1 MEWLL
6 ETALLG
12 LLAATLFHAM
22 RLERALGVLKRD
34 RAALEDLVVS
44 FNSSTRAAEQG
55 IERLHAAA
63 EGAGRQ
69 VQRQA
74 EVAAGLKEDLLFL
87 TERGERLAD
96 RLDLLV
102 RAARPLA
109 QEAAPEP
116 PPRLAE
122 RLHAERP
129 PAERLHAERQP
140 AERPPAERL
149 YGERLH
155 GERSPAERPHPD
167 DPEPSAPRL
176 RSQAERDLLRAL
188 RSAR

>member
-74 EVAAGLKEDLLFL
+74 EVAAGPMS
-87 TERGERLAD
+87 AI
-96 RLDLLV
+96 
-102 RAARPLA
+102 ACS
-109 QEAAPEP
+109 
-116 PPRLAE
+116 PRCPTCSGACGCRWSLSVS
-122 RLHAERP
+122 RTP
-129 PAERLHAERQP
+129 GMPF
-140 AERPPAERL
+140 
-149 YGERLH
+149 
-155 GERSPAERPHPD
+155 SVN
-167 DPEPSAPRL
+167 
-176 RSQAERDLLRAL
+176 
-188 RSAR
+188 